1 MLGVLVV
8 DSWSSSCE
16 SRRCEVWR
24 RLCDRGLDPAPQC
37 VSAPFLPTLASTLTN
52 PNLPNP
58 IPNLDWWVRGC
69 NRKMETACVP
79 LLVSQAAEATAF
91 VLLALVLAAT
101 AAKGSLGPSG
111 PEFSPEFSGA
121 SGEWEKVSLQ
131 ISVVS
136 SRART

>member
-37 VSAPFLPTLASTLTN
+37 VCAPFLPTWASTLAALSSTLTN
-52 PNLPNP
+52 LP
-58 IPNLDWWVRGC
+58 PNLDWWVRGC

-111 PEFSPEFSGA
+111 PE
-121 SGEWEKVSLQ
+121 
-131 ISVVS
+131 
-136 SRART
+136 

>member
-1 MLGVLVV
+1 MLGVLMV

-24 RLCDRGLDPAPQC
+24 RLCDRGLDPDPL
-37 VSAPFLPTLASTLTN
+37 LPTWASTLAALSSTLTN
-52 PNLPNP
+52 LP
-58 IPNLDWWVRGC
+58 PNLDWWVRGC

-111 PEFSPEFSGA
+111 PE
-121 SGEWEKVSLQ
+121 
-131 ISVVS
+131 
-136 SRART
+136 